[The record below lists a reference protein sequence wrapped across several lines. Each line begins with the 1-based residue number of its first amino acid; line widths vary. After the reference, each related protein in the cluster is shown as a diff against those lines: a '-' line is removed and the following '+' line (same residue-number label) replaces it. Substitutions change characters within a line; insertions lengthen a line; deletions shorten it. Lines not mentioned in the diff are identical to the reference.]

1 MLTHLFSNPISALM
15 AIAGFIIAVTIHEFA
30 HAKTA
35 DYLGDPTPEAYGRLT
50 LDPRAH
56 LDPWGSLLFLLVG
69 FGWAKPV
76 PFDPYNFSHPRRD
89 GALVAAAGPL
99 TNIVCAILAS
109 LIIRVIPFGTFSA
122 FLSLLVYINIML
134 ALFNLL
140 PFAPLDG
147 FKVVLGLLTKEQAS
161 EWIKLE
167 RYGIWFLIFFMLPLS
182 GSQSM
187 LELYI
192 VPLIQ
197 SIVGVL
203 IGS

>member
-1 MLTHLFSNPISALM
+1 MLTQLFSNPLSALI
-15 AIAGFIIAVTIHEFA
+15 AIVCFIIAVTIHEFA
-30 HAKTA
+30 HAKAA
-35 DYLGDPTPEAYGRLT
+35 DSLGDPTPEAYGRLT

-89 GALVAAAGPL
+89 GALVAAAGPM
-99 TNIVCAILAS
+99 TNIACAILAA
-109 LIIRVIPFGTFSA
+109 LIIRLVPFGMFSA
-122 FLSLLVYINIML
+122 FLGLLIYVNVML
-134 ALFNLL
+134 AIFNLL

-147 FKVVLGLLTKEQAS
+147 FKVVLGLLSKDQAS

-167 RYGIWFLIFFMLPLS
+167 RYGIWFLLFFMLPLT
-182 GSQSM
+182 GSKSM

-197 SIVGVL
+197 KTVGIL
-203 IGS
+203 IGG